1 MHFIVKNIAF
11 LLLCGNTTGT
21 SYGRPEGLPS
31 VAKEVGVWGQSH
43 HKKTK
48 NYYYI
53 LSIIPPSL
61 IIYFLSA

>member
-31 VAKEVGVWGQSH
+31 VAKEVGCGGKATI
-43 HKKTK
+43 KKLK
-48 NYYYI
+48 
-53 LSIIPPSL
+53 IIT
-61 IIYFLSA
+61 IY